1 MAKYQRKTLV
11 WDGLADTAND
21 AFGEDYG
28 TDWEYES
35 KESAN
40 ILVAT
45 PGGKTLVKVGEKIM
59 AKYRLKSKEVHAEQF
74 FSESDDD
81 WPTGVVRNVDGFFV
95 LRTATDGRG
104 QHIADGDWIVTEPS
118 GKQRVM
124 GPEAFEAEFELIR
137 NETPNE

>member
-1 MAKYQRKTLV
+1 MAKYRRKTLP

-40 ILVAT
+40 IVVST
-45 PGGKTLVKVGEKIM
+45 PGGETLVKVGEKIM
-59 AKYRLKSKEVHAEQF
+59 GKYRRRPQVVSAEQF

-81 WPTGVVRNVDGFFV
+81 WPTGVVRDVDGFFV
-95 LRTATDGRG
+95 LRTARGGRG
-104 QHIADGDWIVTEPS
+104 QQIADGDWIVTEAS
-118 GKQRVM
+118 GKQTVK
-124 GPEAFEAEFELIR
+124 GPEAFEAEFEAVV
-137 NETPNE
+137 